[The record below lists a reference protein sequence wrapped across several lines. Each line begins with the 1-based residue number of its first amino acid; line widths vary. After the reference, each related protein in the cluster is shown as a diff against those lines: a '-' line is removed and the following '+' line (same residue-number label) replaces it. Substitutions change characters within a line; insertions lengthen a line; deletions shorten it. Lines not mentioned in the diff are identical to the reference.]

1 MSGKE
6 GETED
11 ENETMETAV
20 DIEPPELAV
29 VVVGRKVAGEEGE
42 TEDENEAMETMVL
55 VVVVVLTKMTVG
67 KIIHHT
73 FINN

>member
-20 DIEPPELAV
+20 VIEPPELAV
-29 VVVGRKVAGEEGE
+29 VVVGRKVAGGEGE
-42 TEDENEAMETMVL
+42 TEDENEAMEI
-55 VVVVVLTKMTVG
+55 

-73 FINN
+73 FINNNY